1 MKAKRS
7 ARIGIILP
15 VLAAALVVL
24 GGVSPLLA
32 QGTGRI
38 IGTVTDADTNEGVA
52 NVQVSI
58 EGTGLGAV
66 SGQRGTFSIPNVP
79 SGSQTLVFNI
89 LGYETRREVV
99 TVRSGETAV
108 GDIALVEGFLEM
120 GTITVVGAS
129 REPSRIVE
137 APAAVSV
144 VTGSE
149 LQAEAPTGQ
158 LPRLFADKPGIDVVQ
173 SGVQD
178 FNINTRGYNS
188 SLNRRVLVLQDGIDR
203 SLGFLQSQEWTAI
216 SMPLDDL
223 GKLDFVRGP
232 GSALYG
238 ANAFSGVLNITTP
251 SPADVQG
258 TKVAV
263 SGGERETARFDIRHA
278 GVTGTQ
284 KWGYKANFGHV
295 QVGETFSESRTVP
308 DAEGVCAPPPSQ
320 CAFEYGP
327 LPTEAV
333 PLLDDPVSSTYGS
346 GRLDYNFDNGSLW
359 TAEGGMTH
367 VENEIFVTGI
377 GRVQVNGADRP
388 WVRSQYASDHFV
400 AMGWYSGRRADELEG
415 NPAAPAPPGGLPG
428 RPCVPRDTC
437 EGNNQTS
444 LASGAQLLE
453 KSDIYHVEGQAN
465 WSSGDGNLL
474 LVGGASNRWY
484 SVDTQETLMEESQE
498 DVITSAF
505 GQAEW
510 QIHPMWNLLVAG
522 RFDHFS
528 VIDDDKFAPKG
539 AIVFTPRPDHSLRFT
554 YNRAYQVPNYSEL
567 FLRVAAGAPA
577 NLSPLEQGIE
587 AGIAEQLG
595 IPAID
600 LPLNFSATTPVQARG
615 NEDLEVEELSG
626 FEWGYKG
633 SLAGGRVF
641 LTADYYNNQIEDFV
655 TDLLPNVNRDDFPA
669 YQLPEA
675 FDDLP
680 FPEPVIAAIKQGT
693 LTAIEENLGPRFAL
707 FSLLPDGSPA
717 FIVSYTNAGQV
728 DEQGV
733 ELGVSFLPAA
743 NWQVDANYTYFDFE
757 IDDDRATEGGTVNEN
772 ELSPNTPQHKG
783 NLGLTYNNPERFSA
797 GFNLHMQEAFDWAAG
812 VFAGRIPGYATVDL
826 NGSWNVAPFARINV
840 AWNNVLD
847 KEHFQLYGGSVL
859 GSRAVGGV
867 TFTF

>member
-1 MKAKRS
+1 MKANRS
-7 ARIGIILP
+7 ARIGIVVP

-24 GGVSPLLA
+24 GVTSPLLA

-52 NVQVSI
+52 NVQISI

-66 SGQRGTFSIPNVP
+66 SGQRGTYSIPNVP

-108 GDIALVEGFLEM
+108 GDVALVEGFLEM

-129 REPSRIVE
+129 RQPSRIVE

-144 VTGSE
+144 VTGAE

-158 LPRLFADKPGIDVVQ
+158 LPKLFADKPGIDVVQ

-178 FNINTRGYNS
+178 FNINARGYNS

-251 SPADVQG
+251 SPADIQG

-263 SGGERETARFDIRHA
+263 SGGERETARFDVRHA
-278 GVTGTQ
+278 GVSGSQ
-284 KWGYKANFGHV
+284 KWGYKANLGHV

-333 PLLDDPVSSTYGS
+333 ALLDDPVSSTYGG
-346 GRLDYNFDNGSLW
+346 GRLDYNFDNGSVW
-359 TAEGGMTH
+359 TAEGGLAH

-377 GRVQVNGADRP
+377 GRVQINGADRP
-388 WVRSQYASDHFV
+388 WVRSQYASDRFV
-400 AMGWYSGRRADELEG
+400 AMGWYSGRRADEVEG
-415 NPAAPAPPGGLPG
+415 NPEAPLPPAGLPG
-428 RPCVPRDTC
+428 RPCFPRETC

-453 KSDIYHVEGQAN
+453 KSDIFHVEGQAN
-465 WSSGDGNLL
+465 WSSGDRNLF

-484 SVDTQETLMEESQE
+484 SVDTEETLMEEAQD

-505 GQAEW
+505 AQAEW
-510 QIHPMWNLLVAG
+510 QLHPKWNLLVAG

-528 VIDDDKFAPKG
+528 VIDDDKLAPKG
-539 AIVFTPRPDHSLRFT
+539 ALVFTPTPDHSLRFT

-567 FLRVAAGAPA
+567 FLRVAAGQPA
-577 NLSPLEQGIE
+577 DLTPLELGIE
-587 AGIAEQLG
+587 AAISQQVGA
-595 IPAID
+595 PID
-600 LPLNFSATTPVQARG
+600 LPLNFGITTVQARG

-669 YQLPEA
+669 YQLPAGFGPGE
-675 FDDLP
+675 P
-680 FPEPVIAAIKQGT
+680 FAPFAPAVLGAIQQ
-693 LTAIEENLGPRFAL
+693 ALGPRFGA
-707 FSLLPDGSPA
+707 FSLLPDGSEA

-757 IDDDRATEGGTVNEN
+757 IDDNRASEGGIVNED

-783 NLGLTYNNPERFSA
+783 NIGATYSNPERFSA
-797 GFNLHMQEAFDWAAG
+797 GFNLHVQEAFDWAAG
-812 VFAGRIPGYATVDL
+812 VFAGPVPGYATLDL
-826 NGSWNVAPFARINV
+826 NGSWSVAPFARINV

-847 KEHFQLYGGSVL
+847 KEHYQLYGGSVL